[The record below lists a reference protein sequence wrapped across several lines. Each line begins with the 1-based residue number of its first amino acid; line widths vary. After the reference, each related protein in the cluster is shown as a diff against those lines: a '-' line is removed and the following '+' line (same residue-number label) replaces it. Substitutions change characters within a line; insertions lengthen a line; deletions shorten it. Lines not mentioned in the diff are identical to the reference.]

1 MVQITIA
8 PVALCQSIEE
18 MRAFQGKAGDMV
30 ALTNI
35 LPPLRKMKSRRLRTR
50 LQALILLAAVPSALS
65 IVYFGIDSYQV
76 EVDRNSAETRRITS
90 QLVATQ
96 HGLIA
101 DTESFLRKLSLSE
114 AVQDPTDQKC
124 DAFLPQVLQLSHIYQ
139 NLGAPRWDG
148 ELLCN
153 ALPLREPVNV
163 SDRPY
168 FRRAMDKEVFSVG
181 TFQTDRATG
190 LTSVNFAHPIIPEGQ
205 KDPIGAVVAVLGLD
219 WWSTHLMRETLP
231 EGAVATITDRES
243 RIVAVHPPDPTA
255 LGQSLVGH
263 GRLAGGTVVS
273 DGAVVEGEDGVRRV
287 VSRRILFEDGEGQP
301 IQVSLGLP
309 VEEALKQARMTV
321 FWRLLALCSLVAIFS
336 GLALRMLEKQ
346 VLQPLGA
353 LNRAIQGFEKGK
365 VDEQLFD
372 QQGARISDFENISNS
387 FRRMSHARLTAET
400 LEAERRR
407 QLQALLQALPDTY
420 FRLSNDGT
428 ILEYKASNEQE
439 LLMPPEMFLGRRVAD
454 ILPVDA
460 LSLYEANVKRFR
472 ETNEA
477 VTWEYQLEINAV
489 QIDFEAR
496 LQAIPGSNE
505 MVLVVRNI
513 SEVKRAREK
522 ILLQARTDFLTRLPN
537 RASLTAETEAASFAA
552 RELGQAL
559 VLMFVDLD
567 GLKKVNDRMGHATG
581 DGLLKLVAQ
590 RLRSCLSDTDF
601 VARHAGD
608 EFVILLCGETALERA
623 DKVSQRVLST
633 MQRPFEIGGEKI
645 SIAASIGIAHSPTD
659 ASTPQAL
666 LSAADQAM
674 YLAKGEG
681 GGRIRY
687 YTPEIGNRN
696 AHRLRMLDDLHR
708 ALEFDEFDLHYQ
720 PIINLQT
727 GQVVLAEALLR
738 WNHPEFGLLTPDRFL
753 PFAEEAGLMVE
764 LGDTGLRR
772 ACRDLTDFRDRF
784 GTGFQICV
792 NHSPTELSAREH
804 GHGLDWARYIKE
816 NTPHDA
822 SILIEITEAALLDPT
837 PFTLASLKAF
847 RESGIEVALDD
858 FGAGYSSLIYFL
870 NNEFDYLKIDREFAQ
885 NAPESVRATGLCE
898 TILGLSQRLG
908 SKAIAE
914 GIEREAQLRFFQQRG
929 CTLGQGFLFSKA
941 LSKDDFM
948 ALPQKI
954 ELVTA

>member
-1 MVQITIA
+1 MF
-8 PVALCQSIEE
+8 S
-18 MRAFQGKAGDMV
+18 
-30 ALTNI
+30 LTGI
-35 LPPLRKMKSRRLRTR
+35 SPMFRRMKSRRLRSR
-50 LQALILLAAVPSALS
+50 LQALILFAAVPSALS
-65 IVYFGIDSYQV
+65 IVYFGLQSYQL
-76 EVDRNSAETRRITS
+76 ELDRNSEETRRITS
-90 QLVATQ
+90 QLVTTQ
-96 HGLIA
+96 QGLVA
-101 DTESFLRKLSLSE
+101 DTESFLKKLALSE
-114 AVQDPTDQKC
+114 AVQDPTSQNC
-124 DAFLPQVLQLSHIYQ
+124 GVFLSQVLQLSHIYQ

-148 ELLCN
+148 DLLCN
-153 ALPLREPVNV
+153 ALPLQSPVNV

-168 FRRAMDKEVFSVG
+168 IRRAMDKEVFSVG

-205 KDPIGAVVAVLGLD
+205 NDPIGAVVAVLGLE
-219 WWSTHLMRETLP
+219 WWSTHLMREALP
-231 EGAVATITDRES
+231 DGAVATITDRQG
-243 RIVAVHPPDPTA
+243 RIVAVHPPDVAA
-255 LGQSLVGH
+255 LGETLEGH
-263 GRLAGGTVVS
+263 GRLALGASS
-273 DGAVVEGEDGVRRV
+273 DEGAVVEGEDGVRRV
-287 VSRRILFEDGEGQP
+287 VSQRVLFEDGEGQP
-301 IQVSLGLP
+301 VQVSLGLP
-309 VEEALKQARMTV
+309 VEGALIQARMTV
-321 FWRLLALCSLVAIFS
+321 FWRLIALCSLVVVFS
-336 GLALRMLEKQ
+336 GLAFRMLEKQ
-346 VLQPLGA
+346 VLRPLAA
-353 LNRAIQGFEKGK
+353 LNQAIQGFEKGK
-365 VDEQLFD
+365 VDAQLFD
-372 QQGARISDFENISNS
+372 KQAVKISDFEHISNS

-420 FRLSNDGT
+420 FRLSRDGT
-428 ILEYKASNEQE
+428 ILEYKASDEQD
-439 LLMPPEMFLGRRVAD
+439 LLMSPEMFLGHRVAD
-454 ILPVDA
+454 ILPGDA
-460 LSLYEANVKRFR
+460 LDLYEKNVDRFHQ
-472 ETNEA
+472 TKEA
-477 VTWEYQLEINAV
+477 VTWEYQLEINLV
-489 QIDFEAR
+489 HVDFEAR

-537 RASLTAETEAASFAA
+537 RTSLTAETEAASFTA
-552 RELGQAL
+552 RTLGQAL

-567 GLKKVNDRMGHATG
+567 GLKKVNDRLGHATG

-590 RLRSCLSDTDF
+590 RLQSCLSETDF

-608 EFVILLCGETALERA
+608 EFVILLRGETALERV
-623 DKVSQRVLST
+623 DKVSQRVLNT
-633 MQRPFEIGGEKI
+633 MQRPFEIGGETV
-645 SIAASIGIAHSPTD
+645 SIAASIGIAHSPSD
-659 ASTPQAL
+659 AATPQAL

-681 GGRIRY
+681 GGRIRH

-696 AHRLRMLDDLHR
+696 AHRLRMLDDLHH

-720 PIINLQT
+720 PIVNLQT
-727 GQVVLAEALLR
+727 GRVVLAEALLR
-738 WNHPEFGLLTPDRFL
+738 WNHPDFGLLTPDKFL
-753 PFAEEAGLMVE
+753 PFAEEAGLMVA
-764 LGDTGLRR
+764 LGDMGLRR
-772 ACRDLTDFRDRF
+772 ACCDLKDFRDRF
-784 GTGFQICV
+784 GAGFQICV

-804 GHGLDWARYIKE
+804 GHGLDWASYIKE
-816 NTPHDA
+816 NTPEDA

-847 RESGIEVALDD
+847 REAGIDVALDD

-948 ALPQKI
+948 SLPHEV

>member
-1 MVQITIA
+1 
-8 PVALCQSIEE
+8 
-18 MRAFQGKAGDMV
+18 MV

-35 LPPLRKMKSRRLRTR
+35 LPPLRKVVSRPLRSR
-50 LQALILLAAVPSALS
+50 LQALVLFAAVPSALS
-65 IVYFGIDSYQV
+65 IVYFGIDNYQR
-76 EVDRNSAETRRITS
+76 EVDRNSEETRRITS

-96 HGLIA
+96 QGLIS
-101 DTESFLRKLSLSE
+101 DTQSFLKKLALSE
-114 AVQDPTDQKC
+114 AVQDPTAPVC
-124 DAFLPQVLQLSHIYQ
+124 GIFLSQVLQLSHIYQ

-153 ALPLREPVNV
+153 ALPLSGPVNV

-168 FRRAMDKEVFSVG
+168 IQRAISKKTFSVG
-181 TFQTDRATG
+181 AFQTDRATG
-190 LTSVNFAHPIIPEGQ
+190 LTSVNFAHPIVPEGQ

-231 EGAVATITDRES
+231 DGAVATITDRDG

-255 LGQSLVGH
+255 LGKSLKGH
-263 GRLAGGTVVS
+263 GRLSGGSLIANGSVVQ
-273 DGAVVEGEDGVRRV
+273 GEDGLRRV
-287 VSRRILFEDGEGQP
+287 VSRRVLFEDGEGQP
-301 IQVSLGLP
+301 VQVSLGLP

-321 FWRLLALCSLVAIFS
+321 FWRLLALCSVVAIFS

-346 VLQPLGA
+346 VLRPLAA
-353 LNRAIQGFEKGK
+353 LNRAIQGFEKGL

-372 QQGARISDFENISNS
+372 KQGARVSDFENISNS

-407 QLQALLQALPDTY
+407 QIQALLEALPDTY
-420 FRLSNDGT
+420 FRLSSDGT
-428 ILEYKASNEQE
+428 ILEYKASDEQD
-439 LLMPPEMFLGRRVAD
+439 LFMPPEMFLGRRVAD
-454 ILPVDA
+454 VVPGDA
-460 LSLYEANVKRFR
+460 LALYDENVKRFK
-472 ETNEA
+472 ETKEA
-477 VTWEYQLEINAV
+477 VSWEYQLEINAV
-489 QIDFEAR
+489 RVDFEAR

-537 RASLTAETEAASFAA
+537 RASLTAESEAASFEA
-552 RELGQAL
+552 RKLGQAL

-581 DGLLKLVAQ
+581 DGLLKLAAQ
-590 RLRSCLSDTDF
+590 RLRSCVSETDF

-608 EFVILLCGETALERA
+608 EFVILLRGDTALERA
-623 DKVSQRVLST
+623 DKVSLRVLNS
-633 MQRPFEIGGEKI
+633 MQRPFEIGGETV

-708 ALEFDEFDLHYQ
+708 ALEFDEFDLFYQ
-720 PIINLQT
+720 PIIDLRT
-727 GQVVLAEALLR
+727 GRVVLAEALLR

-784 GTGFQICV
+784 GAGFQICV

-804 GHGLDWARYIKE
+804 GHGLDWASYIRE
-816 NTPHDA
+816 NTPDDA

-837 PFTLASLKAF
+837 PFTLTSLKAF
-847 RESGIEVALDD
+847 RKAGIEVALDD

-929 CTLGQGFLFSKA
+929 CPLGQGFLFSKA

-948 ALPQKI
+948 RLSRQ
-954 ELVTA
+954 LDFVTA